1 MPHTLEQLYKFFAC
15 VVKPLCVQ
23 VLSYQFFTCMIKLL
37 TVGFTKIRAHRRW
50 SKRHARLP
58 FKKDECGHAKSFRNI
73 VKNTCQKSPCS
84 NPVALNHFL
93 MCMFF
98 ELLHCFKKPFNRMKS
113 GQKNEQEVQ
122 KQSTNSWTGCTRNKS
137 KPKFYELH
145 NSMDEIMYFLLQ
157 YILNNF

>member
-1 MPHTLEQLYKFFAC
+1 
-15 VVKPLCVQ
+15 
-23 VLSYQFFTCMIKLL
+23 MIKLL
-37 TVGFTKIRAHRRW
+37 IVGFTKIRAHRRW

-58 FKKDECGHAKSFRNI
+58 FKKDECGHAKSFQNI

-84 NPVALNHFL
+84 NPVALNHLL

-98 ELLHCFKKPFNRMKS
+98 ELLHCFKKPFYRMKS

-122 KQSTNSWTGCTRNKS
+122 KQSTNSWTGYTRNKS

-145 NSMDEIMYFLLQ
+145 NSLDEIMYFLLQ